1 MYTELLQ
8 QAGLSE
14 KEAAI
19 YEKLL
24 EVGSTT
30 VGKLLK
36 TLPYKRGDLYNI
48 LASLKDMGLVSE
60 GLSRGVMSFTVE
72 SPDKIADLL
81 KAEDEKRDRIRRS
94 VTSTL
99 PDLKSLYN
107 LSVHRPGVRFYEG
120 KDGIIKVYEQLLAH
134 GQNIDSFEDKGEM
147 ARFIP
152 EYSNKYPLR
161 RVKRKIFNRVI
172 APSDN
177 KINVSDPSLL
187 RETRFLST
195 EKFPFRMDIK
205 IAGCF
210 VSLITFQKE
219 HPVGVLVDS
228 SEIADNFRILFQAF
242 WDLLGC
248 PTPPPATSLAVSPV
262 PRPPSP
268 SEA

>member
-1 MYTELLQ
+1 MYTELLT

-14 KEAAI
+14 KEAAT

-24 EVGSTT
+24 ELGSTT
-30 VGKLLK
+30 VGKLIK

-48 LASLKDMGLVSE
+48 LGSLRNKGLASE
-60 GLSRGVMSFTVE
+60 GLAKGIMTFTVE
-72 SPDKIADLL
+72 SPEKITDLL
-81 KAEDEKRDRIRRS
+81 KAEDEKRDRIRKS

-107 LSVHRPGVRFYEG
+107 LSMNKPGVRFFEG
-120 KDGIIKVYEQLLAH
+120 MEGIIQVYEQLLAN

-147 ARFIP
+147 AHFIP
-152 EYSNKYPLR
+152 EYSSKYPAR
-161 RVKRKIFNRVI
+161 RAKRKIFNRVI

-177 KINVSDPSLL
+177 LINTSDPSLL
-187 RETRFLST
+187 RETRFLPT

-205 IAGCF
+205 IAERL

-219 HPVGVLVDS
+219 SPVGVLVDN

-242 WDLLGC
+242 WDLLGR
-248 PTPPPATSLAVSPV
+248 PTPPATSLAVSPLS
-262 PRPPSP
+262 RPPSP
-268 SEA
+268 SEV

>member
-1 MYTELLQ
+1 MYTELLT

-24 EVGSTT
+24 ELGSTT

-36 TLPYKRGDLYNI
+36 HLPYKRGDLYNI
-48 LASLKDMGLVSE
+48 LASLKEKGLASE
-60 GLSRGVMSFTVE
+60 RLAKGIMTFTVE
-72 SPDKIADLL
+72 SPDKITDLL
-81 KAEDEKRDRIRRS
+81 KAEDEKRDRIRKS

-107 LSVHRPGVRFYEG
+107 LAIHKPGVRFYEG
-120 KDGIIKVYEQLLAH
+120 KDGIINVYEQLLAH

-152 EYSNKYPLR
+152 EYSSAYPLR

-177 KINVSDPSLL
+177 QINVSDPSLL
-187 RETRFLST
+187 RETRFLPT

-205 IAGCF
+205 IAGHLM
-210 VSLITFQKE
+210 SLITFQKE
-219 HPVGVLVDS
+219 SPVGVLVDN

-248 PTPPPATSLAVSPV
+248 PTPPATSLVVSQA
-262 PRPPSP
+262 PRLPSP